1 MRFGAIGR
9 WCGVGGVVLATLG
22 SGGPA
27 GAQPLQ
33 RDLGSFFLLALR
45 SASLKDLML
54 PDSCNVGTSCA
65 SPNPNSSCGTLSL
78 DRTLFGDGS
87 QIAADAVKF
96 TKPGADVFQVF
107 RNNGSPLDNVAVRQP
122 PIVGFQTPLIAGS
135 CEPGC
140 TPKPAVIERMCSFP
154 DPFPACTAGKDV
166 VVQPSGD
173 CSIGDTTPGNKRCDL
188 PAGSYGVLDVRND
201 ARVIL
206 GSGTFNFCEVKI
218 GKGAEMLAT
227 TALILIPPGP
237 DSAFRVNN
245 GSTVGFECG
254 DITVLL
260 KGPGVISLGKQSR
273 ITARICAPE
282 ANISLGH
289 SNRLVGQFVGD
300 TIVADVGNEG
310 RCCGRCVCFDDF
322 TPKMAKV
329 GDTITLTSHCSLDST
344 TRVRICGI
352 EAPITS
358 KSSNNLTVSVPAGA
372 SGSCKIEVDS
382 VPGTFTGNMILSVS

>member
-1 MRFGAIGR
+1 MRFGAIANWWR
-9 WCGVGGVVLATLG
+9 VGVAVMATLG
-22 SGGPA
+22 AAAPA
-27 GAQPLQ
+27 GAQALQ
-33 RDLGSFFLLALR
+33 RDLGSYFLLALR

-65 SPNPNSSCGTLSL
+65 SPTANSSCGTLTL
-78 DRTLFGDGS
+78 DRALFGDGS
-87 QIAADAVKF
+87 QIAGDVVKF
-96 TKPGADVFQVF
+96 TKPSADVFQVF
-107 RNNGSPLDNVAVRQP
+107 RNNGSSLDNVTVRQP
-122 PIVGFQTPLIAGS
+122 PIQGFQTPLIPGT
-135 CEPGC
+135 CDTGC
-140 TPKPAVIERMCSFP
+140 TPKPAVVETMCSFP
-154 DPFPACTAGKDV
+154 NPFPACTPGKDI
-166 VVQPSGD
+166 VVQPNAD
-173 CSIGDTTPGNKRCDL
+173 CTGDTTPGNKRCDL

-237 DSAFRVNN
+237 NAAFRVNN
-245 GSTVGFECG
+245 ASTVGFECG
-254 DITVLL
+254 DVTVLL
-260 KGPGVISLGKQSR
+260 KGPGVVSLGKQSR

-329 GDTITLTSHCSLDST
+329 GDTVTITSHCSLDST

-358 KSSNNLTVSVPAGA
+358 KASNALTVTVPAGA
-372 SGSCKIEVDS
+372 SGACKIEVDS